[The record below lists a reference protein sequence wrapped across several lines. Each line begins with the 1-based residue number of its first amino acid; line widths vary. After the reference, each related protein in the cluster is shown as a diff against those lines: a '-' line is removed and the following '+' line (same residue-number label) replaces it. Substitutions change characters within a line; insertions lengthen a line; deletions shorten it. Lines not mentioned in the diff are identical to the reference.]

1 MEVAGEICGCD
12 HALFVKH
19 FCASAVGATPFVVVA
34 DGYGRGG
41 VCELMAA
48 PRSDTGTGGARCGAL
63 VTEQCP
69 SRTSLIMAYMN
80 VLEPKS
86 WTQPAGDRDVRN
98 GIGNAA
104 VLEERHYRAA

>member
-1 MEVAGEICGCD
+1 MWRI
-12 HALFVKH
+12 
-19 FCASAVGATPFVVVA
+19 S
-34 DGYGRGG
+34 Y
-41 VCELMAA
+41 
-48 PRSDTGTGGARCGAL
+48 
-63 VTEQCP
+63 
-69 SRTSLIMAYMN
+69 RTMSLQDVLIMAYMN